1 MNIPREQ
8 NFTAYQ
14 GMDFE
19 MLAYT
24 PDDFTAGTPCRAYIK
39 RTRWSKDILGKLKAE
54 VLTGKVAKA
63 IDGTSKD
70 CSVIKITFPRE
81 LSNQLTITEYDHSFQ
96 YDVFVGND
104 AAVYGVID
112 MMPAISNLDEE
123 TVVEVDKGNASV
135 DIGTL
140 DGLVHTNDKETSD
153 TPTDETASTEMSDL
167 DELLK

>member
-123 TVVEVDKGNASV
+123 TVVEIDKAENKIDV
-135 DIGTL
+135 N
-140 DGLVHTNDKETSD
+140 GL
-153 TPTDETASTEMSDL
+153 SDL
-167 DELLK
+167 TDTSVSEDDIDKVETPSLEDLLK

>member
-123 TVVEVDKGNASV
+123 TVVEVDKAENKIDV
-135 DIGTL
+135 N
-140 DGLVHTNDKETSD
+140 GL
-153 TPTDETASTEMSDL
+153 SDL
-167 DELLK
+167 TDTSVSEGDINKIETPDLEDLLK